1 MYSNFIQQI
10 HEQILRSTNQEYN
23 LVSLKKAVKSYA
35 VHAHPTIDTLA
46 DDVILSGREAGILYL
61 RNYVT
66 AAELEE
72 LMRAP
77 EFPILVFSD
86 RNGEMVTTI
95 IQQDV
100 LGKHFWEI
108 HTGGIQEISE
118 QQFKETAGIHKEER
132 LVLTCMP
139 NKGIFS
145 APDSNEQE
153 NSSPKTPFQRFVQLL
168 VAERKEI
175 GYLYVYAIIAGL
187 VSLSLPLGIQSI
199 IGLVSSGQISTSVIV
214 LILFIV
220 LGLLLSG
227 GLQVMQLYM
236 VEYIQMRLF
245 AKSAFDFAFR
255 LPKIKSEHL
264 LDRYPPEMMN
274 RFFDVVSLQKSFSKI
289 LIDFSAA
296 LLQIFFGMVLLSL
309 YHPLFL
315 LLGAVLLLLLWFFIR
330 MTGPKALEYSLKES
344 KYKYAAVH
352 WLEEIARSI
361 STFKLASYSNVPIEK
376 TDSIVTNYLHAR
388 KGHFKV
394 LLTQYWYFIAFKVLI
409 TGGLLILGSY
419 LLISQSI
426 NLGQFV
432 ASEIIIILLL
442 NAVEKIISQL
452 DMVYDM
458 LTSAEKLGQISDLP
472 IEYSRGI
479 NADQLISAGSGVS
492 VKVQQLNYKY
502 PNSDRFSLKNVS
514 FEMAPGK
521 KYVITGFNNSGKT
534 TLLNVMLG
542 YLSDYQGVI
551 AYNGI
556 SLKNYNH
563 TSLIKH
569 IGDNISQEDIFESSI
584 LDNITMGR
592 KDIPIEQVQ
601 KALEA
606 VGLTDYVL
614 KQPHGLDTILL
625 RTMHGISDVIVH
637 RLILARSIASTPA
650 LLLIEDF
657 IEGMKTD
664 DKERLLELLF
674 SPLTPS
680 TLIMVSDHPEVL
692 SRADGILHMNSGK
705 LKQFDSYEQYQA
717 SIK

>member
-1 MYSNFIQQI
+1 MYPTFIQQI
-10 HEQILRSTNQEYN
+10 HERILTSTEQEYN
-23 LVSLKKAVKSYA
+23 LTVLKKIVKPLSGKDMGEIESIA
-35 VHAHPTIDTLA
+35 E
-46 DDVILSGREAGILYL
+46 DVIQTGREAGILYL
-61 RNYVT
+61 RN
-66 AAELEE
+66 ELSSLEFQE
-72 LMRAP
+72 LLQNL
-77 EFPILVFSD
+77 EFPILLFKKYKEETVA
-86 RNGEMVTTI
+86 VI
-95 IQQDV
+95 IQQEVIDRKFWRIDS
-100 LGKHFWEI
+100 LGTHEVAYEAFESY
-108 HTGGIQEISE
+108 ENISE
-118 QQFKETAGIHKEER
+118 DV
-132 LVLTCMP
+132 LVLTCVP

-145 APDSNEQE
+145 AQDSDD
-153 NSSPKTPFQRFVQLL
+153 SVATTAKTPFQRFLQLI

-214 LILFIV
+214 LIFFIV

-245 AKSAFDFAFR
+245 TKSAFDFAFR
-255 LPKIKSEHL
+255 LPRIKTEL
-264 LDRYPPEMMN
+264 LLKKYPPELMN

-315 LLGAVLLLLLWFFIR
+315 LLGVVLLTILWFAIR
-330 MTGPKALEYSLKES
+330 LTGPKALDYSLKES
-344 KYKYAAVH
+344 KYKYATVH

-361 STFKLASYSNVPIEK
+361 STFKLAGYSNVPIEK
-376 TDSIVTNYLHAR
+376 TDGLVTNYLHAR

-409 TGGLLILGSY
+409 TGGLLIMGSY
-419 LLISQSI
+419 LLISKSI

-458 LTSAEKLGQISDLP
+458 LTSAEKLGQITDLP
-472 IEYSRGI
+472 IEYPRGI
-479 NADQLISAGSGVS
+479 NADQLIPKASGLEI
-492 VKVQQLNYKY
+492 KVHQLNYK
-502 PNSDRFSLKNVS
+502 FSERDKFTLKNIS
-514 FEMAPGK
+514 FDISKGQK
-521 KYVITGFNNSGKT
+521 VVLTGFNNSGKT

-542 YLSDYQGVI
+542 YYSSFQGII
-551 AYNGI
+551 AYNGV

-563 TSLIKH
+563 ASLIKH
-569 IGDNISQEDIFESSI
+569 IGDNISQEDVFESTI

-592 KDIPIEQVQ
+592 KDISLHQVQ
-601 KALEA
+601 QSIEA
-606 VGLTDYVL
+606 VGLTDFIL
-614 KQPHGLDTILL
+614 SQDKGLDTVLE
-625 RTMHGISDVIVH
+625 RTMHGLSDMIVQ
-637 RLILARSIASTPA
+637 RLILARSIASAPA

-657 IEGMKTD
+657 VDGMKSEE
-664 DKERLLELLF
+664 KERILSLLF
-674 SPLTPS
+674 DKNNPC
-680 TLIMVSDHPEVL
+680 TLIMVSDHSEVL
-692 SRADGILHMNSGK
+692 EKADTILHMSNGK
-705 LKQFDSYEQYQA
+705 LKQFSSYQA
-717 SIK
+717 FSTAKL